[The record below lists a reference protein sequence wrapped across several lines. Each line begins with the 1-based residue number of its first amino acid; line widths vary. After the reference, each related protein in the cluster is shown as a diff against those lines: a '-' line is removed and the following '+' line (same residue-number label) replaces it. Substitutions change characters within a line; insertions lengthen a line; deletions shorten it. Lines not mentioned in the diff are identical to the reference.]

1 MQLDS
6 VPSSPD
12 ISSVASRS
20 MLLDPSPSPPP
31 TPPPEAHEQSEPAQS
46 PPDEPIPAVVHE
58 MQEAETS
65 RYSLRQRS
73 AAQKQPFTL
82 EDLRYRNQLKAM
94 PEAIVKLRNVPRGD
108 GHHDPQ
114 NGNGQGTQDEAFVP
128 PAEDEDLDRISRD
141 RRKKQPRSADDILNE
156 LDESQEEKRKRRAR
170 EKDEKARKKEARAK
184 LEEERRRRRQQRE
197 ERKREKERKR
207 KERAE
212 REEVRKRTAVP
223 GNTGA
228 DAGPSGASSTQDP
241 DNGDYLFNLYGN
253 GPPSDEERAS
263 TVKTEPHGV
272 NRNGDAMDVISVS
285 SDSEEAP
292 SRPSSPVLSESSE
305 SDEETSQQR
314 KLRKA
319 VHTLCKTMPPG
330 LAISLLEAQGP
341 SRKSK
346 PVVPS
351 YDDGVPLLPG
361 QSRKR
366 KVGNGGNM
374 RDIRGDS
381 ESELEMSDNPEV
393 LEFEPA
399 WSPPGSPGPSKPSR
413 SANSSR
419 PPKKKKGKVAGLVN
433 YDSSD
438 QSDLEAVDDQTIR
451 KFVVK
456 RPGTFTEATMINYML
471 QRTRVFEEKGDREKK
486 KKPKGKRR
494 SKSEG
499 KKPWMDKK
507 SGYKHDIVTSGAR
520 GMGHEHQALISNFD
534 GYGHDTGS
542 GKKSRQRR
550 DNRAASSTSRPRESS
565 MGYGSDADDDS
576 TDGGTD
582 ADDVDPEVVRREA
595 QQRAKRQKEK
605 ARRAAM
611 KANGI
616 TLVKP
621 KKGGKAKVS
630 ASKPRHFLPGDL
642 EVDAGPSNELFL
654 QPKVRQWDGPIHR
667 RAPSSDRNSPFDA
680 PRDARQSR
688 SSPAGRLDLFADDND
703 PPYSPIAVDEDEDVD
718 EISVVQ
724 DSGIPFLRS
733 GNAFNSESYIRKGWL
748 RELTLAVNPASE
760 LSPLVPLR
768 VHLHTYR
775 IMPDAT
781 IDDISQSVKKACEDM
796 FDFASGI
803 PDPDQLDRVDDW
815 THIIHHLG
823 QAISHRLPQLD
834 ENSRSDVK
842 DAIGTEVTRLI
853 LRLKSLQLSS
863 PDALDLPLFQAHWL
877 AVELTARIGGQIL
890 NDRGDLAASP
900 VVDSIQLLI
909 HHLLLLGLDKTMQ
922 PVLEDLE
929 TKALSEVTVPTFSA
943 QMWVRLIHLLSE
955 YDQLGHPRKRGHIFW
970 QFVLSCFKTFSE
982 NQPDFVL
989 FENLW
994 KATFSLCALS
1004 QFSINGMAL
1013 SKPNLPA
1020 AWEVVTFLCDGT
1032 FKQMKTQTLEQDYY
1046 IRHLLSRWFILNE
1059 RWGWKILDVSS
1070 LVKLVVDK
1078 VFAPRRFVS
1087 LEDEVCEFP
1096 RFLRH
1101 PDVDGLSA
1109 VDPKDSAYV
1118 VLLKFIFRAS
1128 KEESAKPFSIKKLI
1142 SLSEPVSAVQFDT
1155 MTVADTS
1162 MIINR
1167 ICAAIVGVRVNP
1179 STYESRVNQVR
1190 NSIDFAEATFQTRV
1204 MLIRSLYYWA
1214 KFIIH
1219 HEPDLSIEKLA
1230 PWVNSMAGCLANKW
1244 KIDEDNELGR
1254 TKLLAK
1260 LLLGAV
1266 SKLYEIPGAPEP
1278 SLITALKPLFHVARE
1293 DAEAQNDARRIL
1305 ALAIDR
1311 WYEAV
1316 PPPRPAVPKKV
1327 VQVEEEEES
1336 QDLFGNEFADIDWAS
1351 GDIPEALA
1359 GDVPPS
1365 PSAPDPA
1372 PLKQAI
1378 SDTRIN
1384 WLAYRA
1390 FKECV
1395 VKEEL
1400 VEALKLCSTWV
1411 GCKLLSGLEEQEMKG
1426 ILDLTKSVLEEKTK
1440 ADKVQSVSEPFK
1452 RKFDVIVWV
1461 SILERCPMVY
1471 QSAAPSLDLKER
1483 FLASFFHALVSVNDW
1498 TLSLFKLY
1506 ASRFLSVDQ
1515 LQHPLLQGCQ
1525 IALPPPPDPDSGVYR
1540 FTKDQFIECRVG
1552 VLETIF
1558 NNLDASVASGNL
1570 DISNLRLVIKNTFSV
1585 MRNNLVNMTEH
1596 TETFDDYVAFGLRLV
1611 ESLNKT
1617 EHLSKME
1624 AMTFWRTWVPGGA
1637 MSESSANSDTTVPA
1651 DYKKTFA
1658 SKRVPSQFAD
1668 PCAEA
1673 SKASMDCLNRN
1684 NYDRDA
1690 CLEYFQAYRECKN
1703 TWIQQRKEDRRAGR
1717 PTA

>member
-1 MQLDS
+1 MSTSVQLDS

-46 PPDEPIPAVVHE
+46 PPPDDPIPAVVIE

-73 AAQKQPFTL
+73 AAQKQPFTV

-108 GHHDPQ
+108 GNHDPQ
-114 NGNGQGTQDEAFVP
+114 NGNGQGNQDEAFVP
-128 PAEDEDLDRISRD
+128 PAEDEERDRTSRD

-156 LDESQEEKRKRRAR
+156 LDESQEEKRKRRAQ
-170 EKDEKARKKEARAK
+170 EKDERARKKEARAK
-184 LEEERRRRRQQRE
+184 LKDERRRRREERE
-197 ERKREKERKR
+197 ELKRQKEQRRKD
-207 KERAE
+207 RAE
-212 REEVRKRTAVP
+212 RKAIREHTTATS
-223 GNTGA
+223 NSGA
-228 DAGPSGASSTQDP
+228 DAGPSVAFDSQDP
-241 DNGDYLFNLYGN
+241 DNGDYLIDLYGRD
-253 GPPSDEERAS
+253 PPSDEELAN
-263 TVKTEPHGV
+263 TVKTEPHGAT
-272 NRNGDAMDVISVS
+272 RNGDAMDVISVS

-292 SRPSSPVLSESSE
+292 SRPSSPVPSESSE
-305 SDEETSQQR
+305 SDGEDSQER
-314 KLRKA
+314 NLRKA

-330 LAISLLEAQGP
+330 LAISLLEAQP
-341 SRKSK
+341 PPRQSK
-346 PVVPS
+346 HVPT
-351 YDDGVPLLPG
+351 YDDGAPLLPG

-366 KVGNGGNM
+366 KVGNGGDM
-374 RDIRGDS
+374 REIRGDS

-399 WSPPGSPGPSKPSR
+399 WSPPESPGPSKPSR
-413 SANSSR
+413 SAKSSR
-419 PPKKKKGKVAGLVN
+419 PRKKKKGKVAGLVN

-438 QSDLEAVDDQTIR
+438 QSDLEAVDDQTIDR
-451 KFVVK
+451 FVVN
-456 RPGTFTEATMINYML
+456 RPGTYTEATMINYML
-471 QRTRVFEEKGDREKK
+471 QRTRVFKEKGDREKEK
-486 KKPKGKRR
+486 KFKGKRR
-494 SKSEG
+494 SKLEG
-499 KKPWMDKK
+499 KKLWKDKK
-507 SGYKHDIVTSGAR
+507 PGYRHDIVTSGAR

-542 GKKSRQRR
+542 GKKHHQRQ
-550 DNRAASSTSRPRESS
+550 DNRAASSTSRHREFSA
-565 MGYGSDADDDS
+565 GYGSDADDDS
-576 TDGGTD
+576 TNGGTD
-582 ADDVDPEVVRREA
+582 TDDVDPEVVRREA

-611 KANGI
+611 KTNGI

-630 ASKPRHFLPGDL
+630 AGKPRHFLPGDL
-642 EVDAGPSNELFL
+642 EVDAGPSNELFP

-667 RAPSSDRNSPFDA
+667 RAPSPDRISPLDA
-680 PRDARQSR
+680 LRDARQSR
-688 SSPAGRLDLFADDND
+688 SSPAAGLDLFADDND
-703 PPYSPIAVDEDEDVD
+703 SPDSPIAVDEDEDVD

-724 DSGIPFLRS
+724 DSGIPLLRS
-733 GNAFNSESYIRKGWL
+733 GNAFNLESYIRKGWL
-748 RELTLAVNPASE
+748 RELTLAVNPASK

-775 IMPDAT
+775 ILPDAT
-781 IDDISQSVKKACEDM
+781 VDGISQSVKKACEDM

-834 ENSRSDVK
+834 ENSRSNVK

-853 LRLKSLQLSS
+853 LRLKSLQLST
-863 PDALDLPLFQAHWL
+863 PDSLDLPLFQAHWL

-890 NDRGDLAASP
+890 NDRGDLTASP

-989 FENLW
+989 FETLW

-1004 QFSINGMAL
+1004 QFSISGMAL
-1013 SKPNLPA
+1013 SKPTLPA
-1020 AWEVVTFLCDGT
+1020 AWDVVTFLCDGT
-1032 FKQMKTQTLEQDYY
+1032 FKQMETQTLEQDYY

-1059 RWGWKILDVSS
+1059 RWSWKILDVSS

-1101 PDVDGLSA
+1101 PEVDGLST

-1118 VLLKFIFRAS
+1118 ILLKFIFRAS

-1190 NSIDFAEATFQTRV
+1190 NSIDFTGATFQTRV

-1214 KFIIH
+1214 RFIIH

-1230 PWVNSMAGCLANKW
+1230 PWANSMAGCLANKW
-1244 KIDEDNELGR
+1244 KIDKDNELGR

-1305 ALAIDR
+1305 TLAIDR

-1327 VQVEEEEES
+1327 VQVEEEES

-1351 GDIPEALA
+1351 CDIPEALA
-1359 GDVPPS
+1359 GDIPPG
-1365 PSAPDPA
+1365 PSAPDPV

-1378 SDTRIN
+1378 ADTRIN

-1400 VEALKLCSTWV
+1400 VDALKLCSTWV
-1411 GCKLLSGLEEQEMKG
+1411 GCKLLAGLDEQEMKG
-1426 ILDLTKSVLEEKTK
+1426 ILDLTKGVLEEKAK
-1440 ADKVQSVSEPFK
+1440 VDGVQSVSEPFK

-1461 SILERCPMVY
+1461 SILERCPIVY
-1471 QSAAPSLDLKER
+1471 QSATPSLDFKER
-1483 FLASFFHALVSVNDW
+1483 FLGSFFHALVSVDDW

-1525 IALPPPPDPDSGVYR
+1525 TSLPPPDPDSGAYR
-1540 FTKDQFIECRVG
+1540 FTRDQFIECRVG

-1570 DISNLRLVIKNTFSV
+1570 DISKLRLVVKNTFSV

-1596 TETFDDYVAFGLRLV
+1596 TETFDNYVAFGLRVV

-1624 AMTFWRTWVPGGA
+1624 AMTFWKSWAPGG
-1637 MSESSANSDTTVPA
+1637 
-1651 DYKKTFA
+1651 
-1658 SKRVPSQFAD
+1658 
-1668 PCAEA
+1668 
-1673 SKASMDCLNRN
+1673 
-1684 NYDRDA
+1684 
-1690 CLEYFQAYRECKN
+1690 
-1703 TWIQQRKEDRRAGR
+1703 GR
-1717 PTA
+1717 S